1 MDNLDKKKLIS
12 LEINKK
18 LTNLIRE
25 RLKEKWYLKN
35 YWEVVV
41 YRLKK
46 DLNIFL
52 SLKTWNIQAYLDDKW
67 EIIFNI
73 TTLLEN
79 FDPDFFHKAQI
90 LSWYYFER
98 KNNEDHLYELL
109 YNWKPVKDL
118 PPERL
123 LFLVLQLKWKTN
135 FPKNKWIS
143 KWKEL
148 DKFSY
153 EYFQAWKDIAF
164 FEIRITIKS
173 FIEWIKY
180 KVNKAEKWFWSRW
193 DFLDWALE
201 LKALTIEDIEFFANH
216 NMLAND
222 EKENEKLKMK
232 YIKQIVKYLPEM
244 AVEENYYKLWDQLT
258 KEKLKKYLE
267 KWYISKVQYENM
279 LILFDGLEKVDKKV
293 EDKKKTEED
302 KEIERIIH
310 EMNKIFFRY

>member
-1 MDNLDKKKLIS
+1 MMRINNLEYNSSNNRSNIAKIRNNIINEWLVDKNEKLNIKEIKKGIYAVW
-12 LEINKK
+12 NKNVRFYVDK
-18 LTNLIRE
+18 EWNLIF
-25 RLKEKWYLKN
+25 
-35 YWEVVV
+35 
-41 YRLKK
+41 
-46 DLNIFL
+46 D
-52 SLKTWNIQAYLDDKW
+52 
-67 EIIFNI
+67 I
-73 TTLLEN
+73 TTLAEDL

-279 LILFDGLEKVDKKV
+279 LILFDWLEKGDKKV